1 MPNKSSILYLA
12 NQALYKIFDA
22 GTNLNILLSRN
33 DPGLKDPIQM
43 ELVYGVLRHYYF
55 LKTTITPLLD
65 KRIKR
70 KDVDIELLI
79 LMGVYQIYFMKAP
92 IYAVVNETVKV
103 CDEIQKAWAKGLVN
117 ALLRKVSTQK
127 IPDSY
132 PQADLPTW
140 LSNKLE
146 EEFPDFHQKIKTA
159 FLTKPNMTLRINT
172 SKVDPS
178 SYQKKLKESSISII
192 PTNFEEAITLDQ
204 ARPTLNLPGWA
215 SGHISVQD
223 FGAITIGRLFV
234 DQIQQS
240 PITPKRILDA
250 CSAPGGKLFHLLELT
265 NKLNIE
271 ASITS
276 LELKN
281 KRVKTLVDAAI
292 RLGHLV
298 EIYQGDA
305 TKSDWWDQ
313 AQYTHILVDAP
324 CSASGTIARNPDVKV
339 LLNPNSIKEYQQIQ
353 FDILINLWDKL
364 TPGGTIFYCTCSLF
378 KEENDD
384 LIQRFLDAKQNS
396 NLVRI
401 NMPKEISNAVETNS
415 GWHLLPFD
423 KISDAFYFSLVSK
436 APNPKELH

>member
-1 MPNKSSILYLA
+1 MSNKSSILCLA
-12 NQALYKIFDA
+12 NQALYKIFDT

-33 DPGLKDPIQM
+33 DPGLKDPKQM
-43 ELVYGVLRHYYF
+43 ELVYGVLRRYYF

-117 ALLRKVSTQK
+117 ALLRKVSIQK

-132 PQADLPTW
+132 PQADLPAW

-146 EEFPDFHQKIKTA
+146 EEFPDFHQKIKKA

-172 SKVDPS
+172 SKVNPS
-178 SYQKKLKESSISII
+178 NYRKKLKESDISVSS
-192 PTNFEEAITLDQ
+192 TNFEEAITLDNAQ
-204 ARPTLNLPGWA
+204 PALSLPGWT
-215 SGHISVQD
+215 SGQISVQD
-223 FGAITIGRLFV
+223 FGAIAIGRLFV

-240 PITPKRILDA
+240 TITNKRILDA
-250 CSAPGGKLFHLLELT
+250 CSAPGGKLFHVLELT
-265 NKLNIE
+265 SKLNIE

-276 LELKN
+276 LELKT
-281 KRVKTLVDAAI
+281 KRIKTLTEAAM

-298 EIYQGDA
+298 DISEGDA

-313 AQYTHILVDAP
+313 RQYTHILVDAP

-353 FDILINLWDKL
+353 FDILTNLWDKL
-364 TPGGTIFYCTCSLF
+364 MPGGTIFYCTCSLF

-384 LIQRFLDAKQNS
+384 LIQRFLDTKKNS
-396 NLVRI
+396 NLVKI
-401 NMPKEISNAVETNS
+401 NMPKEIKNAVETSS
-415 GWHLLPFD
+415 GWHLLPFE
-423 KISDAFYFSLVSK
+423 KVSDAFYCSLISKVSI
-436 APNPKELH
+436 PKELN